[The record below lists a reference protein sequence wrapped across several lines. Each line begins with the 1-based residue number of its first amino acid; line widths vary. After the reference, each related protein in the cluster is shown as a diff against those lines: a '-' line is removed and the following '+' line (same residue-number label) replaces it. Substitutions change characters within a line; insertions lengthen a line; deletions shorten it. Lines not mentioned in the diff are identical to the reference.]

1 MVDVEKLTRDTLNKG
16 GILAMLYFDL
26 HGSSK
31 EVLQELA
38 SGFVQK
44 LLAEPGVIYALGE
57 IDEPIQAKDEKFF
70 STSVEVKILT
80 TGFFHLFRICT
91 AYSPFSLEILKPD
104 AVKLT
109 IDQAHEV
116 LMDGAMTTFEYKKHI
131 IEKMS
136 NKEQLSAYKKTI
148 EQKIALGKRLSDK
161 KG

>member
-1 MVDVEKLTRDTLNKG
+1 MVDVDKLTKDTIAKG
-16 GILAMLYFDL
+16 GILAVLYFDL

-44 LLAEPGVIYALGE
+44 ILKEPGVIYALGE
-57 IDEPIQAKDEKFF
+57 IDEPLKAKDDKFF
-70 STSVEVKILT
+70 STSVEVKLLT
-80 TGFFHLFRICT
+80 TGFFHMFRICMS
-91 AYSPFSLEILKPD
+91 YSPFSLEILRPD
-104 AVKLT
+104 AIKLT

-116 LMDGAMTTFEYKKHI
+116 LMDSSMTAFEYKKHI

-136 NKEQLSAYKKTI
+136 TKEQLDTYRKTV
-148 EQKIALGKRLSDK
+148 EQKIELGKKLSEK